1 MLIGVDFDNTIVR
14 YDRLFEEAARER
26 GLLKAPGAAT
36 KEQVRD
42 ALRADGREEE
52 WIELQGAVY
61 GPRMKDAELF
71 PGAAEFFVDC
81 RRRGV
86 PVRIISHRTLH
97 PFRGP
102 QHDLHEAARGFLR
115 LHGFYD
121 PARIGL
127 KESEV
132 FFELTKQAKL
142 ERIRSQGCTHFV
154 DDLPEFL
161 AEPGFPA
168 GVERLLFDP
177 AGLRGASAD
186 TRRAGSWA
194 ELAEMLLDGR

>member
-1 MLIGVDFDNTIVR
+1 MLIGVDFDNTLVR
-14 YDRLFEEAARER
+14 YDRLFEKAARER
-26 GLLKAPGAAT
+26 GLPTAAAVG

-42 ALRADGREEE
+42 ALRRDGREED
-52 WIELQGAVY
+52 WIELQGYVY
-61 GPRMKDAELF
+61 GPCMKDAELF
-71 PGAAEFFVDC
+71 PGAAEFFAEC

-86 PVRIISHRTLH
+86 PTRVISHRTRH

-102 QHDLHEAARGFLR
+102 QYDLHETARGFLR
-115 LHGFYD
+115 LHGFHD
-121 PARIGL
+121 PARIAL

-132 FFELTKQAKL
+132 FFEPTKQAKL

-161 AEPGFPA
+161 AEPNFPA

-177 AGLRGASAD
+177 AGLRRGVPGP
-186 TRRAGSWA
+186 RRAGSWA
-194 ELAEMLLDGR
+194 ELTEILLGGR